1 MSRRK
6 QALNTGWE
14 LKPGQVGPDDPTPWR
29 PFKVP
34 GQWHVDGLPDHE
46 TGAWYCL
53 RFDAAPRR
61 GWPFLCFDGVD
72 YALAASLNGKPVGS
86 HVGYFQPFELD
97 VEAALVEGP
106 NELMLRVDAPRE
118 EAGPVWPYRKR
129 LIKGIFNHHD
139 CRPGAWHPHEGQRGN
154 TGGVWAP
161 VRLEWRPDPHVA
173 DVRVTTHLHGDE
185 ATVLVE
191 IIARRRGP
199 GAQTEAVVTL
209 LRPDGAD
216 VVKATAM
223 LPLGQDRLVLGLRV
237 PAPQL
242 WWSWDLGDQP
252 IYTLEVRLGAD
263 HVTRPLAFR
272 TIAEADGT
280 WRLNGQRVF
289 LRGTNII
296 PAQWLSTYTPAQI
309 AEDVRLMVEA
319 GVNLVR
325 VHAHVN
331 RPEFYAACDRAGLMV
346 WQDFALQWSYDP
358 TPAFAA
364 EASRQIRDMVRLL
377 RHHPAVVA
385 WCCHNEPVG
394 QEATLDPLL
403 VQAVLAEDASRVV
416 RSHSDFREHPYPGW
430 YYGDRRSF
438 EALPGAPLITEFGAQ
453 ALPNVETLR
462 EILPPEALWP
472 PDWERWAFHDFQYEQ
487 TVWIAGIEPGDS
499 LEDFVARSQAYQAE
513 LLKDAIDH
521 YRRAR
526 FAPVGGV
533 FQFMFVDGWP
543 AITWSVLDHLR
554 RPKAGYAALA
564 QAFAP
569 VYLSLRLPTPVQRAG
584 LPLPADVRVINDRRT
599 PLLGVALALA
609 LVGPDGRVLAEWS
622 HGPFDVAADAQ
633 LDLTPAL
640 KVALATDPAWRGA
653 CSLEGVLAHGDV
665 AYSRA
670 SRPVRLDAL
679 PPGLAAY
686 KAVDM
691 L

>member
-1 MSRRK
+1 MSRRR

-14 LKPGQVGPDDPTPWR
+14 LKPGQVGPDDPAPWR

-53 RFDAAPRR
+53 RFEAAQRR
-61 GWPFLCFDGVD
+61 GWPFLCFEGVD

-86 HVGYFQPFELD
+86 HVGYFQPFDLD
-97 VEAALVEGP
+97 VEAALVAGA

-139 CRPGAWHPHEGQRGN
+139 CRPGAWHPQEGQRGN
-154 TGGVWAP
+154 TGGIWAP

-173 DVRVTTHLHGDE
+173 DVRVTTHLAGDE

-191 IIARRRGP
+191 VLARRRGP
-199 GAQTEAVVTL
+199 GAPTECVVTV
-209 LRPDGAD
+209 LRPDGSDAA
-216 VVKATAM
+216 KATAT
-223 LPLGQDRLVLGLRV
+223 LPLGQDRVVLGLRV
-237 PAPQL
+237 PQPAR

-252 IYTLEVRLGAD
+252 LYTLEVRLGAD
-263 HVTRPLAFR
+263 LVTRPLAFR
-272 TIAEADGT
+272 TIDEQGGV
-280 WRLNGQRVF
+280 WRLNGQRLF

-296 PAQWLSTYTPAQI
+296 PAQWLSTYTDAQI

-319 GVNLVR
+319 GVNIVR

-331 RPEFYAACDRAGLMV
+331 RPAFYAACDRAGLLV

-358 TPAFAA
+358 SAAFAA

-377 RHHPAVVA
+377 RHHPSIVA

-403 VQAVLAEDASRVV
+403 VAAVLAEDASRVV

-453 ALPNVETLR
+453 ALPGPETLA
-462 EILPPEALWP
+462 EILPAEALWP
-472 PDWERWAFHDFQYEQ
+472 PDWAAWAFHDFQYEQ
-487 TVWIAGIEPGDS
+487 TVWIAGVTPGDS
-499 LEDFVARSQAYQAE
+499 LADFVARSQAYQAD
-513 LLKDAIDH
+513 LLADALDH

-543 AITWSVLDHLR
+543 AITWSVLDHRR
-554 RPKAGYAALA
+554 RPKAGYAALKR
-564 QAFAP
+564 AFAP
-569 VYLSLRLPTPVQRAG
+569 VYLSLRLPAPVHRAG
-584 LPLPADVRVINDRRT
+584 LPLPVDVRLINDRREAVPGCT
-599 PLLGVALALA
+599 LTFKLLGPAGEQLGA
-609 LVGPDGRVLAEWS
+609 WH
-622 HGPFDVAADAQ
+622 HGPFELAADSL

-640 KVALATDPAWRGA
+640 KDLLATDPAWLGD
-653 CSLEGVLAHGDV
+653 CTLEGALAAG
-665 AYSRA
+665 AAPLSCA
-670 SRPVRLDAL
+670 ERPLRLAAL
-679 PPGLAAY
+679 PPGLSDY
-686 KAVDM
+686 KAVEM